1 MFDILTRY
9 RKSVTEY
16 RCRRETIRQLRALD
30 DRMLKD
36 IGLTRLDI
44 EPVALRTD
52 PCRR

>member
-9 RKSVTEY
+9 RKSVADY
-16 RCRRETIRQLRALD
+16 RSRRETIRQLQALD

-44 EPVALRTD
+44 EPVALFAD
-52 PCRR
+52 IHRR